1 METAEPDQPEA
12 TGGAE
17 RAAAVLVL
25 NHRAF
30 LGYLERRVGSREA
43 AEDILQDAFVRN
55 LRHIDFLPE
64 EALVPW
70 FYRVLRNAVIDRSRR
85 RAAAD
90 RALDAF
96 ARELGPAQTP
106 PPELESEI
114 CACVGR
120 LAGTLK
126 ADYAEILH
134 AVDVDGLAVKDYA
147 RARGLSSSNAGVRLF
162 RARQALRAQV
172 VRSCGTCAEHG
183 CIDCTCG
190 TTCR

>member
-12 TGGAE
+12 AGAG
-17 RAAAVLVL
+17 RAATLLVE

-30 LGYLERRVGSREA
+30 LRYLERRAGSREA

-55 LRHIDFLPE
+55 LQHIESLPD

-96 ARELGPAQTP
+96 ARELEPAHTP
-106 PPELESEI
+106 APEVEAEI

-134 AVDVDGLAVKDYA
+134 AVDVEGLAVKDYA
-147 RARGLSSSNAGVRLF
+147 GVRGLSPSNAGVRLF